1 MLKLLLISNLIYKN
15 MSENKNEFETID
27 FADENFTDKKEILK

>member
-1 MLKLLLISNLIYKN
+1 

-27 FADENFTDKKEILK
+27 FADENFADKKEILK